1 MNRLTRKISSKS
13 LSERESRGRGE
24 GQHAIAADRA
34 QSESKP
40 SLLNRLRR
48 SSRSRERQDQKA
60 VDASVSPEAR
70 KPPAET
76 VAENVSSSKAAEVP
90 PTSTHDAP
98 EQKHST
104 ELEASDPATRK
115 QISSTPSDP
124 CGAVQER
131 SEPAQ
136 QHKSHHKKDG
146 LTKEDVEQLFSGAPQ
161 FVLEKGRRGRYF
173 PQAFFPW
180 NNDLETSDLQDRRYI
195 KHESFALATLHAHLP
210 IPDEVNWKPGL
221 TAPTK
226 REGLDIGKR
235 PMFELGIFERPNMLG
250 LEGREPGTVG
260 MRYFLERPVADGV
273 ADENAKEHGKDV
285 EIEMAIANAPAM
297 EAFKMLALSKENDE
311 LNAKIGKHAPAVER
325 ARLIR
330 EGPHSWKAVGVREI
344 SIETLADRMDTISM
358 LRDQVLVAGWRE
370 TVLNHMD
377 SAELYTHLFT
387 QLLYPPRKVPTGAK
401 HEKASLKIQIEA
413 LVKVLT
419 TPGAWLDLSAPE
431 ARLRFGK
438 ILHSRSTRYDGAT
451 GSFIIDPERKWLLI
465 QLLLSVELV
474 IRLDAALRLGVALH
488 AENFEVS
495 SEEIHHFNKL
505 RNLKVDWDLVAAR
518 RYLFLSYVKRTE
530 KKGPASVPPS
540 EQHERPPTSRQPS
553 SAAHEHHHGGLFG
566 GLKHAMGLDT
576 AAESATP
583 HHALDTCDVVVMPRQ
598 AAVMVDGLVRF
609 ANNVGWP
616 RTEELH
622 ESLRQKLCTSNA
634 EDRERL
640 LMDAIMCSDD
650 SALEPKPDNLT
661 GSLASFTV
669 DLHPATPSTVGG
681 WLSHSWLSGLI
692 VPGTSICD
700 ILISTLLENDTD
712 PQTLRDLGSTS
723 VPLRGSGFI
732 LNGSS
737 WWTKSSIVGRV
748 MAPMRGAKESMG
760 WVSTPNFVPLD
771 EHTSQPVSNRWVKI
785 KSFPVPTDR
794 AKPRIFDG
802 DKLAEDSTP
811 LGKGKGAIMASE
823 FSMVTDHVF
832 DNVPTS
838 EVRVKDIK
846 IHLSSSDLTQASAD
860 HPFSAWAQFDLAL
873 TQPSPTQDDP
883 VAASTTKQVRYGLDR
898 AVYFVTAHPCR
909 LPHGHA
915 TFKPGTL
922 DFEHEQQHP
931 HHKPG
936 VAEHIPAH
944 PLHKTFKFVVK
955 SLADLVQNPTVE
967 PPNPTNHDDPVWIVD
982 ARGHGSA
989 GGGHGHPPLS
999 SNPSTTSTLTTAAT
1013 TTTSEG
1019 AASGTNTDTDAGI
1032 GVAISSPTVNNKDTP
1047 NSATND
1053 PANLEKWLYESTDP
1067 QLWEKDILV
1076 RAWCAEK
1083 GRNAIIARSGR
1094 TCLSCAIREARA
1106 LEVAIV
1112 VRVGIRERPSASE

>member
-13 LSERESRGRGE
+13 LSEREDRGRSE
-24 GQHAIAADRA
+24 GQQNAITAERA
-34 QSESKP
+34 QSETKS
-40 SLLNRLRR
+40 SLLNRLRK
-48 SSRSRERQDQKA
+48 SSRSREKEREDQKLA
-60 VDASVSPEAR
+60 GDASSSPEAR
-70 KPPAET
+70 KPPAEGVVGQVSKSK
-76 VAENVSSSKAAEVP
+76 VAEEEVP
-90 PTSTHDAP
+90 PTSRHDAP
-98 EQKHST
+98 KQEKHST
-104 ELEASDPATRK
+104 EFESSDPAPRK
-115 QISSTPSDP
+115 EISSVPSDS
-124 CGAVQER
+124 CGAHHHR
-131 SEPAQ
+131 
-136 QHKSHHKKDG
+136 SHHKKDG

-221 TAPTK
+221 AMPTK

-250 LEGREPGTVG
+250 LEGREPGTIG
-260 MRYFLERPVADGV
+260 MRYFLERPVADGM
-273 ADENAKEHGKDV
+273 ADEKIKEHGKDV
-285 EIEMAIANAPAM
+285 EIEMAIANTPAM
-297 EAFKMLALSKENDE
+297 EAFKLLALSKDNDE
-311 LNAKIGKHAPAVER
+311 LNAKIGKHAPVVER

-344 SIETLADRMDTISM
+344 SIETLADRMDTIST

-370 TVLNHMD
+370 TVLNRMD

-387 QLLYPPRKVPTGAK
+387 ELLYPPRKIPTEAK
-401 HEKASLKIQIEA
+401 HDKASLKIQIEA

-451 GSFIIDPERKWLLI
+451 GMFVIDPERKWLLI

-495 SEEIHHFNKL
+495 SEEIHHFNRL

-530 KKGPASVPPS
+530 KKRLPQSL
-540 EQHERPPTSRQPS
+540 QHEQPVTSTQPS
-553 SAAHEHHHGGLFG
+553 SAAHEQHHGGLFG
-566 GLKHAMGLDT
+566 GLKHAIGLDT
-576 AAESATP
+576 SAESATP
-583 HHALDTCDVVVMPRQ
+583 RHHALDTSDVVVMPRQ

-609 ANNVGWP
+609 ANNIDWP
-616 RTEELH
+616 RTEELQ
-622 ESLRQKLCTSNA
+622 ESLRQKLCTPNA

-650 SALEPKPDNLT
+650 TALEPKPHNLT
-661 GSLASFTV
+661 SPLASFSV
-669 DLHPATPSTVGG
+669 DLHPATSGTVGG

-692 VPGTSICD
+692 MPGTSICD
-700 ILISTLLENDTD
+700 ILISTLLENDPD

-723 VPLRGSGFI
+723 FPLRGSGFI

-737 WWTKSSIVGRV
+737 WWSKSSIVGRV

-760 WVSTPNFVPLD
+760 WIFTPNFVPLD
-771 EHTSQPVSNRWVKI
+771 ENTLQPISSRWVKI

-811 LGKGKGAIMASE
+811 LGKGKGGIMASE

-832 DNVPTS
+832 DSTRTF
-838 EVRVKDIK
+838 EVQVKDIK
-846 IHLSSSDLTQASAD
+846 IHLSSADLTQASAEN
-860 HPFSAWAQFDLAL
+860 PVAAWAQFDLTL
-873 TQPSPTQDDP
+873 TQGTDNSIVT
-883 VAASTTKQVRYGLDR
+883 STAIQARYSLNR

-915 TFKPGTL
+915 TFQPGTL
-922 DFEHEQQHP
+922 DFEHEQQQKHP

-944 PLHKTFKFVVK
+944 PLHKTYKFTVK
-955 SLADLVQNPTVE
+955 SLADLVQDPDIE

-982 ARGHGSA
+982 ARGHPS
-989 GGGHGHPPLS
+989 HPPLGS
-999 SNPSTTSTLTTAAT
+999 TPSTASTSSTL
-1013 TTTSEG
+1013 EG
-1019 AASGTNTDTDAGI
+1019 AMSYTDNNTDKDANTGI
-1032 GVAISSPTVNNKDTP
+1032 GVAMSSPSVNNNNNNNNNNNKTP
-1047 NSATND
+1047 YSATHD
-1053 PANLEKWLYESTDP
+1053 PASLEKWLYGSTDP

-1106 LEVAIV
+1106 LEVALV
-1112 VRVGIRERPSASE
+1112 VRVGIRES